1 MKKKT
6 IILTAVLLLLI
17 ASLLPS
23 LMKNEET
30 ELERSWLSSNGIWN
44 WEWLYGELPEG
55 NYRIA
60 KEIMDFRETGEYDTA
75 IHYAEFRIE

>member
-1 MKKKT
+1 MEYDLAWT
-6 IILTAVLLLLI
+6 SEAWCIPANDTCEWEV
-17 ASLLPS
+17 
-23 LMKNEET
+23 
-30 ELERSWLSSNGIWN
+30 N

-60 KEIMDFRETGEYDTA
+60 KEIMDFRGTGEYDTA